1 MTAILF
7 IPAALLRSSRCVID
21 NTGNMV
27 AAGEIIDSK
36 EALQIAARVNKIK
49 NVLKGV
55 AAILRALWATFNVEQ
70 YCQFKDSE
78 KRKEI
83 NRV

>member
-1 MTAILF
+1 
-7 IPAALLRSSRCVID
+7 
-21 NTGNMV
+21 MV